1 MTFRIH
7 DYRANSPIFKS
18 HILIMVF
25 NYIKQRPIFPA
36 EQPLNN
42 YLIKNYNKNL
52 TEISLILAGKLK
64 LQNNRAGDL
73 IFTFLDKKYDDLA
86 MLITY
91 GNGVFLGSTILQD
104 AFRKAERNS

>member
-1 MTFRIH
+1 MIFRIH

-25 NYIKQRPIFPA
+25 NYIRQRPIFPA
-36 EQPLNN
+36 EQPLND
-42 YLIKNYNKNL
+42 Y
-52 TEISLILAGKLK
+52 ILAGKLK
-64 LQNNRAGDL
+64 LQNNHAGDL